1 MVAARTD
8 KMDAPL
14 DNRAGFLPQTANPS
28 RLERVFTAYVV
39 FIPIFV
45 YYKSPVPGLNLA
57 TFLALCFLGW
67 FLLARPKPTKPRQRL
82 LFPVWLYLGFL
93 TFNVVSTSYL
103 YNYPIL
109 DPHLLEYVRAL
120 LLVLSILVLGARF
133 FDFPLAMSILEKLL
147 LASILWMLVQL
158 VFAHVLGHPIT
169 GNIPA
174 LVTNEG
180 YRIAR
185 ERPTGFYMEPSEFA
199 KNAIMYLCFT
209 LFGTKSLPRRETRK
223 VLAIVGGIAL
233 SGSGMGY
240 AFLALGFVVWILYN
254 VFFTAMTS
262 GKLVG
267 GMALIVLLLAG
278 SWAFLQTS
286 MGQYAFSRIVSED
299 GDGRLGYWGG
309 QALSG
314 RTYTNEMFNDLSDVQ
329 KFWGVGFGHGS
340 DVLGN
345 YYRNSWTSHLVACG
359 YLSIPVWLVIVSS
372 VFLRGDMRFKVFA
385 VIFALLY
392 CISASATVTGFS
404 YFFSFLLSG
413 CTLPPPHRETE
424 R

>member
-1 MVAARTD
+1 MTNIPNYAFRNSSNMTGDLIIPNSVISMGKYA
-8 KMDAPL
+8 
-14 DNRAGFLPQTANPS
+14 FANS
-28 RLERVFTAYVV
+28 SGHNVFTGKNLTS
-39 FIPIFV
+39 IPN
-45 YYKSPVPGLNLA
+45 Y
-57 TFLALCFLGW
+57 TFAGSTFNG
-67 FLLARPKPTKPRQRL
+67 TL
-82 LFPVWLYLGFL
+82 LFG
-93 TFNVVSTSYL
+93 
-103 YNYPIL
+103 
-109 DPHLLEYVRAL
+109 D
-120 LLVLSILVLGARF
+120 
-133 FDFPLAMSILEKLL
+133 
-147 LASILWMLVQL
+147 
-158 VFAHVLGHPIT
+158 
-169 GNIPA
+169 A
-174 LVTNEG
+174 LVSIG
-180 YRIAR
+180 
-185 ERPTGFYMEPSEFA
+185 ERAFSDCNSFTGDLVIP
-199 KNAIMYLCFT
+199 NA
-209 LFGTKSLPRRETRK
+209 
-223 VLAIVGGIAL
+223 V
-233 SGSGMGY
+233 
-240 AFLALGFVVWILYN
+240 
-254 VFFTAMTS
+254 
-262 GKLVG
+262 
-267 GMALIVLLLAG
+267 
-278 SWAFLQTS
+278 TS